1 MAAAGEDV
9 TALIRRLHGSPVM
22 AALAV
27 TGAGSEAL
35 AWLLAVPGASRTV
48 LEAVVPYSAGSMI
61 ELLGW
66 EPAQAVSQET
76 ARAMAAA
83 AYVRARRFRPGSGSP
98 TLGVACTATIATD
111 RVKRGQHRAHVAVWD
126 GEQVRTWSVVLAKGL
141 RDRGG
146 EERLVSRLVIH
157 ALAEAANAGEVALD
171 LADGETVE
179 VAHHSLGGELDRLLA
194 GEVGTLTAYN
204 PQTFTLD
211 DPIRAAILPGSF
223 NPLHHAH
230 FHLARVAEERLG
242 RPVLY
247 EMSVTNVDKP
257 PLTAGEIRERLEQFE
272 GERRRVVLTCAPL
285 YREKARLLPGCT
297 FVIGYDTAERLLD
310 PVYYGGSHAG
320 MLAAL
325 DEVREAGC
333 DFLVAGRMVD
343 GEFRTLDDLPIPPGY
358 EAMFD
363 GLSEL
368 EFRIDISS
376 SELRQRGF
384 RAG

>member
-1 MAAAGEDV
+1 MAAVDEDAA
-9 TALIRRLHGSPVM
+9 ALIQRLHDSPAM

-48 LEAVVPYSAGSMI
+48 LEAVVPYSPGSMV

-66 EPAQAVSQET
+66 EPAQAASPET

-83 AYVRARRFRPGSGSP
+83 AYARARRFRPGTDVP
-98 TLGVACTATIATD
+98 TLGVACTAAIATD
-111 RVKRGQHRAHVAVWD
+111 RVKRGQHRAHVAVWN
-126 GEQVRTWSVVLAKGL
+126 GEQVRTWSLVLAKGL
-141 RDRGG
+141 RDRAA
-146 EERLVSRLVIH
+146 EEHLVSQLVLR
-157 ALAEAANAGEVALD
+157 ALAETADAGEVELV
-171 LADGETVE
+171 LADGEAVE
-179 VAHHSLGGELDRLLA
+179 TSAQPLGGELARLLA
-194 GEVGTLTAYN
+194 EQIGTLTAYDT
-204 PQTFTLD
+204 QTFTPD

-230 FHLARVAEERLG
+230 FHLARVAEKRLG

-257 PLTAGEIRERLEQFE
+257 PLTAAEIRGRLEQFE

-297 FVIGYDTAERLLD
+297 FVIGYDTAARLLD
-310 PVYYGGSHAG
+310 PVYYDGSHAG

-333 DFLVAGRMVD
+333 NFLIAGREVG
-343 GEFRTLDDLPIPPGY
+343 GEFRTLADLPVPPGY
-358 EAMFD
+358 GAMFD
-363 GLSEL
+363 GLAEV

-376 SELRQRGF
+376 TELRQRGF
-384 RAG
+384 HAG